1 MRAYTDVVMAV
12 TERSYHHGD
21 LHHTLRMSAA
31 DLIAERGA
39 GSFSLRELA
48 RRAGVS
54 HAAPAHHFGDVTGLL
69 TAVATD
75 AFVHLHARTSDAWH
89 TTAGDTVDRLAA
101 VGRAYVELAVAYPGH
116 CAVIF
121 RHDLIDGDDA
131 NYLGQAAKAYAVLN
145 DALEALAAEV
155 NPDLDIDMAAAACWS
170 AMQGLIEI
178 YSIMHKREIDRA
190 AAGPASEF
198 TIGDLAER
206 ITRTLVDG
214 FRPHSA

>member
-1 MRAYTDVVMAV
+1 MAV

-21 LHHTLRMSAA
+21 LNHTLRMSAA

-39 GSFSLRELA
+39 GNFSLRELA

-75 AFVHLHARTSDAWH
+75 AFTHLHARTAEAWE
-89 TTAGDTVDRLAA
+89 TTEGDVVDRLAA

-131 NYLGQAAKAYAVLN
+131 DYLVKADQAYAVLN
-145 DALEALAAEV
+145 DSLVAVAEEI
-155 NPDLDIDMAAAACWS
+155 NPDLDIDLAATTCWS
-170 AMQGLIEI
+170 AMQGLIELH
-178 YSIMHKREIDRA
+178 SLMAEREA
-190 AAGPASEF
+190 KHGTSGPASAAP
-198 TIGDLAER
+198 IGDVAEQV
-206 ITRTLVDG
+206 TRMLVDG
-214 FRPHSA
+214 FRRRSA

>member
-1 MRAYTDVVMAV
+1 MSPTLSLVMAV
-12 TERSYHHGD
+12 TERTYHHGD
-21 LHHTLRMSAA
+21 LNHTLRMSAA

-75 AFVHLHARTSDAWH
+75 AFVHLHARTSEAWD
-89 TTAGDTVDRLAA
+89 TTDGDVVDRLAA

-121 RHDLIDGDDA
+121 RHDLINGDDED
-131 NYLGQAAKAYAVLN
+131 YLVQADKAYAVLN
-145 DALEALAAEV
+145 DSLEAVAAEI
-155 NPDLDIDMAAAACWS
+155 NPDLDIGMAAATCWS
-170 AMQGLIEI
+170 AMQGLIEV
-178 YSIMHKREIDRA
+178 YSLMHKREADHDD
-190 AAGPASEF
+190 AGPASEM

-214 FRPHSA
+214 FRPRSA